1 MSTYD
6 YYRIFYHVAQQHS
19 FTKAAEVLHNN
30 QPNITRCM
38 NNLETELGCHLFVR
52 SNRGV
57 SLTPEGQKLFN
68 HVAIA
73 FEQLE
78 LGETELKRDQSLT
91 SGLISIGVSENA
103 LRIMLLPKL
112 EAFHNHYPHVRLKIS
127 NHSTPQAIAS
137 LESGLVDFAV
147 VTTPL
152 SVQKQFQKISLGSF
166 REILIAGP
174 KYKELASHICS
185 LEELAEYPFVSLE
198 NNTSTRDLHI
208 QYFSSHGF
216 PFRPDLEVTST
227 DQCLALIQRGNSS
240 DSSERISSCKTHL
253 SCTKCFQATKYCSTE
268 TNRDIDPHLTADQCL
283 LFFLLLCSASP
294 CFYIQEHQQEADN
307 QKSARY
313 PYHMDSV
320 IGRKIAAD
328 SGSYRKQNYDSQII
342 HCLAQLLWSSFSQIK
357 RQCCRSASQITD
369 THRTRI

>member
-227 DQCLALIQRGNSS
+227 DQCLALIQHNLGIGFYPEKLAEEPLKRGEILQIHLKESLPARHICLVQNASRPQS
-240 DSSERISSCKTHL
+240 IAAQKLIETLIRCQMRINVS
-253 SCTKCFQATKYCSTE
+253 Y
-268 TNRDIDPHLTADQCL
+268 
-283 LFFLLLCSASP
+283 FFFYYALLLRAS
-294 CFYIQEHQQEADN
+294 ISRN
-307 QKSARY
+307 ISRKLTIKS
-313 PYHMDSV
+313 PH
-320 IGRKIAAD
+320 
-328 SGSYRKQNYDSQII
+328 
-342 HCLAQLLWSSFSQIK
+342 
-357 RQCCRSASQITD
+357 D
-369 THRTRI
+369 THIIWIP